1 MELLLFLFKT
11 ELSEEQVRTV
21 VDDRSERYRSVK
33 GLILKFDLH
42 DSQSHHR
49 GGVFI
54 FDSQENVQLF
64 LDSELAK
71 STGKAY
77 QFIEPE
83 ISRVFEITGMLI
95 TNTAMTLHE

>member
-1 MELLLFLFKT
+1 MELLFFLFKS

-21 VDDRSERYRSVK
+21 VDDRAERYRSVK

-42 DSQSHHR
+42 DTQSHHR
-49 GGVFI
+49 GGVFV
-54 FDSQENVQLF
+54 FDSQENLQLF

-71 STGKAY
+71 STGNVY
-77 QFIEPE
+77 RFTEPAMC
-83 ISRVFEITGMLI
+83 RVFEITGMLI